1 MQVLYALDA
10 DQHLSL
16 PNQLQPQYAP
26 AASAQQ
32 PCSSWPP
39 QQGSCAP
46 WSSLAAQQRAAQPA
60 AFLLAALP
68 PPVTAQSLGMTWQGT
83 PPPGAVQNVTHQP
96 VARSSPAT
104 PGASGRAG
112 TPAWRPNGQ
121 PAETASHGAP
131 TAPVVLAQPPCTTA
145 QAQPKPCDSTA
156 AFVAAGL
163 GPAVGAICQVPSAE
177 AWRASLRGAAGPG
190 SSPQRSAALHH
201 AQRDAAAQ
209 AGVLRS
215 GSSEE
220 LVRALAD
227 LTQMVSCARSDWGVG
242 LASADACIPRPLLQ
256 QSQPHADAPGGDY
269 LPGPPLQASPP
280 HSDVP
285 AGACFQRPPLQPPQP
300 RVDAPGGACLPGPP
314 LQPSQ
319 PQSEAHGSACLPGLH
334 LLQPPQHW
342 ADAPARQPQLQIIA
356 QLSQPGRSAAHAS
369 AAERSFEGRETGAP
383 HSSTTP
389 SLSHN
394 RSPPSTDVSG
404 HKSPHVSLPSAQQ
417 PLMAGGCAT
426 SPADR
431 QCAADMQPGLPGASE
446 AMPMQADMH
455 AVYPQQQQ
463 RCEHERKR
471 KRASPDGFSKL
482 QQTQGHAGVQADL
495 TPPVKRGRLIGSPSQ
510 EERCS
515 GEAPECSQPPFR
527 ADCSKGRTPQDHQA
541 GPGLSGGPPPGVGA
555 QSLHATLRCA
565 AFAHCLLAKGLQ
577 MPWCRLGAS
586 PEQLLFCN
594 CPESCCLA

>member
-1 MQVLYALDA
+1 MLYALDA

-26 AASAQQ
+26 AASVQQ
-32 PCSSWPP
+32 PCSSWPQP

-68 PPVTAQSLGMTWQGT
+68 PPMTAQPLGMTWQGT
-83 PPPGAVQNVTHQP
+83 PPLGAVQSVTHQP
-96 VARSSPAT
+96 VASSSPAT
-104 PGASGRAG
+104 PGPSGRAG

-131 TAPVVLAQPPCTTA
+131 TAPLGLAQPPCTTA
-145 QAQPKPCDSTA
+145 QAQPKPCESTA
-156 AFVAAGL
+156 AFAAAGL

-177 AWRASLRGAAGPG
+177 AWRAALRGAAGPG

-209 AGVLRS
+209 AGVLHS
-215 GSSEE
+215 GSSVE

-242 LASADACIPRPLLQ
+242 LASADACIPGPPLQ
-256 QSQPHADAPGGDY
+256 QSQPHADGPDGGY

-300 RVDAPGGACLPGPP
+300 RADAPGG
-314 LQPSQ
+314 
-319 PQSEAHGSACLPGLH
+319 ACLPGLH
-334 LLQPPQHW
+334 LLQPPQQW
-342 ADAPARQPQLQIIA
+342 ADAPARQQLGNDL

-404 HKSPHVSLPSAQQ
+404 HESPHAGLPSTQQ
-417 PLMAGGCAT
+417 PPMAGGCAT
-426 SPADR
+426 SPVGR
-431 QCAADMQPGLPGASE
+431 QGAADMQPGLPGASE

-482 QQTQGHAGVQADL
+482 QQTQVHAGVQVDL

-510 EERCS
+510 EERCR

-527 ADCSKGRTPQDHQA
+527 ADCSIGHTPQDHQA

-565 AFAHCLLAKGLQ
+565 AFAHCFLEKGLQ

-586 PEQLLFCN
+586 LEQLLFCN